1 MIGGKVLNILVTTG
15 WAIALASLAVKAER
29 SISAWTTFSTVDLL
43 LALIISILAGIMIVD
58 LKTILYGYFGS
69 MISSFIMAV
78 LFSFLLDWFVAGLQ
92 EVMFEIPFG
101 WEFVIYEAM
110 RRIFRIF
117 FPTALF
123 FCFLGVFLGG
133 FLGETAGLREKL
145 LGKMNRG

>member
-1 MIGGKVLNILVTTG
+1 MRGKVLNILVTTG

-29 SISAWTTFSTVDLL
+29 SIRAWTTFSTADLL

-58 LKTILYGYFGS
+58 LKAILYGYFGS
-69 MISSFIMAV
+69 MISSFMMAV

-92 EVMFEIPFG
+92 EVMSEIPFG

-123 FCFLGVFLGG
+123 FCFLGVFFGG
-133 FLGETAGLREKL
+133 LLGETSGLREKL
-145 LGKMNRG
+145 LRKMNRG